1 MGFRAE
7 GLGLRAWGLGFRVQF
22 RVFGLGA
29 GAQGVQ
35 RHNCVCGFAARCL
48 TPLYLLLAL
57 KSQPKNK
64 SSASFMD
71 DGTSS
76 CSCS

>member
-7 GLGLRAWGLGFRVQF
+7 GLGLRAWGLGFRVQS
-22 RVFGLGA
+22 RGFGLGA
-29 GAQGVQ
+29 SAQGVQ
-35 RHNCVCGFAARCL
+35 SLWFAARCL